1 MDKLTYKYYRKNG
14 GEKAYIVI
22 HGSGPVG
29 VETGF
34 ITSIFDAIAMTKNSV
49 ICFNFPYCVEDN
61 ERLSTSIKRRKRA

>member
-22 HGSGPVG
+22 HGSGSVG

-34 ITSIFDAIAMTKNSV
+34 ITSIFDAIAMTKSFVLISPIV
-49 ICFNFPYCVEDN
+49 IAEK
-61 ERLSTSIKRRKRA
+61 IIRAEQN